1 MVFQGRL
8 LTTEGVRGGRGG
20 GADLASHAHGG
31 GAVVLLLQ
39 ELADSP
45 KVGQL
50 EPAGL
55 QAAGTR
61 DAVTLA
67 GHICQVVNRLE
78 EVKWKQTQ

>member
-1 MVFQGRL
+1 M
-8 LTTEGVRGGRGG
+8 

-61 DAVTLA
+61 HTVTLA
-67 GHICQVVNRLE
+67 GHICQVVNRLK
-78 EVKWKQTQ
+78 VVRRKKAQ